1 MTPATDPIRAALVLV
16 VEDDPMSREF
26 IVRLLSDEGIE
37 VDAVPDG
44 PACLARLEDAGRRR
58 PDLILLDVSMPGMS
72 GLEVLDWIRRRHDA
86 ADLPV
91 VMVSALVE
99 ISDVVAALDRGADDY
114 LTKPVHPALLMARV
128 GTALQRRR
136 GVAGVLESRG
146 ADRVLEAFAR
156 IAAAAGPSTAA
167 LRRRLESLAAANPS
181 SIDPAEL
188 RTMLEDARHL
198 DAIIGRL
205 AALAAARG
213 TAVHA
218 GIAAVIDATL
228 QQIRMPEDP
237 EDPAAATDA
246 DVGA

>member
-1 MTPATDPIRAALVLV
+1 MTPATDPVRTAVVLV

-44 PACLARLEDAGRRR
+44 PACLARLEDHRRRR

-99 ISDVVAALDRGADDY
+99 IGDVVAALDRGADDY
-114 LTKPVHPALLMARV
+114 LTKPVHPVLLMARV
-128 GTALQRRR
+128 TAALQRRR
-136 GVAGVLESRG
+136 GVAGALESRG
-146 ADRVLEAFAR
+146 ADRVLEVFAR

-167 LRRRLESLAAANPS
+167 LRHRLESLAAATPTPM
-181 SIDPAEL
+181 DPEEL
-188 RTMLEDARHL
+188 RAMLADARHL
-198 DAIIGRL
+198 EAIVTRL
-205 AALAAARG
+205 AALSEVRG
-213 TAVHA
+213 QGMHA

-228 QQIRMPEDP
+228 EQIRT
-237 EDPAAATDA
+237 PADQDSDA
-246 DVGA
+246 DESF

>member
-1 MTPATDPIRAALVLV
+1 MTSGTDPIRAAHVLV
-16 VEDDPMSREF
+16 VEDDPMSRDF
-26 IVRLLSDEGIE
+26 IVRLLAEEGIE
-37 VDAVPDG
+37 TDAVPDG
-44 PACLARLEDAGRRR
+44 PACLARLEDADRRR

-128 GTALQRRR
+128 TTALQRRR

-146 ADRVLEAFAR
+146 ADRVLEALAR

-167 LRRRLESLAAANPS
+167 LHRRLESLAAAAPAPV
-181 SIDPAEL
+181 DPAEL
-188 RTMLEDARHL
+188 GTMLDDARHL
-198 DAIIGRL
+198 DAIITRL
-205 AALAAARG
+205 AALAEARG
-213 TAVHA
+213 PAVHA

-228 QQIRMPEDP
+228 EQIRP
-237 EDPAAATDA
+237 PADDA
-246 DVGA
+246 PDASDGD